1 MKPNQKLAEA
11 LKSLKRLQNK
21 HRGVIDS
28 GDLKE
33 AQRVLLVTE
42 GFLRPVMKGW
52 YVCANPLD
60 QAGDS
65 TAWYASFWPFLA
77 GYLGKRFGKRYC
89 LNVEASLLLHT
100 RSTVIPRQVTAIARE
115 GGTSVLDLPHG
126 TSLLIYPDEKAIPKK
141 REDID
146 GLQVFSLSETLC
158 KLAPQIFRTLS
169 REAEIALGLV
179 RDPGDL
185 LAVLLAGAGM
195 PAAAGRLAGALR
207 FTGRV
212 DEADRIL
219 VTMRQAKYAVRESNP
234 FEIAAPR
241 LGTTGERS
249 PYVMRLQ
256 SLWAGWRDDVLSIF
270 PPAPGLPLSAR
281 DYLRNVADRYRA
293 DAYNSLSIEG
303 YHVNDALI
311 ERVAKVGV
319 NPAGWN
325 PDRNAEDKRDRD
337 ALAARGYFQ
346 AFEAVKASLTQILA
360 GKNSGQA
367 VRVDHHRWYGELFA
381 PAVTLGILEPHQLA
395 GYRSGP
401 VYIRNSMHTPLPREA
416 LVDAMQALFDLLSQE
431 PEPAVR
437 AVLGHHL
444 FVFIHPYFDGNGR
457 IGRFLL
463 NAMLAS
469 GGYPWTVVRAKRRDT
484 YMDVLESAS
493 IEGDIKPFARFLVE
507 EMQEPEG
514 AVNGYAN

>member
-1 MKPNQKLAEA
+1 MKSNQKLADA
-11 LKSLKRLQNK
+11 LKSLKRLQDK

-33 AQRVLLVTE
+33 AQRVLLVEE
-42 GFLRPVMKGW
+42 GFLRLVMKGW
-52 YVCANPLD
+52 YVCANPRD
-60 QAGDS
+60 REGDS
-65 TAWYASFWPFLA
+65 TAWYASFWSFLA

-100 RSTVIPRQVTAIARE
+100 RSTVIPQQVTVIARE
-115 GGTSVLDLPHG
+115 GGTSVLDLPHD
-126 TSLLIYPDEKAIPKK
+126 TSLLIYPDERAIPKK

-146 GLQVFSLSETLC
+146 GLQVFSLPETLC
-158 KLAPQIFRTLS
+158 KLAPQAFRNLS

-185 LAVLLAGAGM
+185 LTFLLAGNGM
-195 PAAAGRLAGALR
+195 PAAAGRLSGALR
-207 FTGRV
+207 FTGRA

-219 VTMRQAKYAVRESNP
+219 VTMRQAKYDVRESNP

-241 LGTTGERS
+241 LGTTRERS

-256 SLWAGWRDDVLSIF
+256 SMWAGWRDDVLSIF
-270 PPAPGLPLSAR
+270 PTAPGLPHTAK

-303 YHVNDALI
+303 YQVNDALI
-311 ERVAKVGV
+311 ERVAKS
-319 NPAGWN
+319 GWN
-325 PDRNAEDKRDRD
+325 PDGNAEDKRDRD

-346 AFEAVKASLTQILA
+346 AFEAVKASLKQILA
-360 GKNSGQA
+360 GKNSGQV

-381 PAVTLGILEPHQLA
+381 PAVTLGILEPRQLA

-469 GGYPWTVVRAKRRDT
+469 GGYPWTVVRVKRRDT
-484 YMDVLESAS
+484 YMDALESAS
-493 IEGDIKPFARFLVE
+493 VEGDIKPFAQFLVE
-507 EMQEPEG
+507 EMHEPED
-514 AVNGYAN
+514 AAFAR

>member
-1 MKPNQKLAEA
+1 MKPNQKLADA
-11 LKSLKRLQNK
+11 LKSLKRLQDK

-28 GDLKE
+28 GDLME
-33 AQRVLLVTE
+33 AQRALLVEE

-52 YVCANPLD
+52 YVCANPRD
-60 QAGDS
+60 REGDS
-65 TAWYASFWPFLA
+65 TVWYASFWSFLA
-77 GYLGKRFGKRYC
+77 GYLGKRFGKQYC

-100 RSTVIPRQVTAIARE
+100 RSTVIPQQVTVIARE

-126 TSLLIYPDEKAIPKK
+126 TSLLIYPDTKAIPKK

-146 GLQVFSLSETLC
+146 GLQVFSLPETLC
-158 KLAPQIFRTLS
+158 KLGPQAFRNLS

-179 RDPGDL
+179 RDPGEL
-185 LAVLLAGAGM
+185 LTALLTGDGM

-207 FTGRV
+207 FIGRV

-234 FEIAAPR
+234 FEITAPR
-241 LGTTGERS
+241 LGTTRERS
-249 PYVMRLQ
+249 PYVLRLQ
-256 SLWAGWRDDVLSIF
+256 SMWAGWRDDVLSIF
-270 PPAPGLPLSAR
+270 PPAPGLPHSANAYLS
-281 DYLRNVADRYRA
+281 NVADRYRA

-303 YHVNDALI
+303 YQVNDALI
-311 ERVAKVGV
+311 ERVANVGG

-325 PDRNAEDKRDRD
+325 PDSNAEDKRDRD

-346 AFEAVKASLTQILA
+346 AFESVKTSLTQILA
-360 GKNSGQA
+360 GKNSGQV

-463 NAMLAS
+463 NATLAS
-469 GGYPWTVVRAKRRDT
+469 GGYPWTVVRVKRRDT
-484 YMDVLESAS
+484 YMDALESAS
-493 IEGDIKPFARFLVE
+493 VAGDIKPFARFLAE
-507 EMQEPEG
+507 EMLNTDG
-514 AVNGYAN
+514 VLSVAN

>member
-1 MKPNQKLAEA
+1 MKPNQKLADA
-11 LKSLKRLQNK
+11 LKSLKRLQEK

-33 AQRVLLVTE
+33 AQRVLLVEE

-60 QAGDS
+60 RDGDS
-65 TAWYASFWPFLA
+65 TAWYASFWSFLA

-100 RSTVIPRQVTAIARE
+100 RSTVIPQQVTVIARE

-146 GLQVFSLSETLC
+146 GLQAFSLPETLC
-158 KLAPQIFRTLS
+158 KLGPQAFRNLS

-179 RDPGDL
+179 RDPGEL
-185 LAVLLAGAGM
+185 LTVLLTGDGM

-207 FTGRV
+207 FMGRR
-212 DEADRIL
+212 DEAVRIL
-219 VTMRQAKYAVRESNP
+219 TTMRQAKYDVRESNP
-234 FEIAAPR
+234 FEIATPR
-241 LGTTGERS
+241 LGTARERS

-256 SLWAGWRDDVLSIF
+256 SMWAGWREDVLSIF
-270 PPAPGLPLSAR
+270 PPAPGLPNSA
-281 DYLRNVADRYRA
+281 DNYLRNVADRYRA

-303 YHVNDALI
+303 YQVNDALI
-311 ERVAKVGV
+311 ERVAKS
-319 NPAGWN
+319 GWN
-325 PDRNAEDKRDRD
+325 PDGNAEDKGDRD

-346 AFEAVKASLTQILA
+346 AFEAVKASLMQILA
-360 GKNSGQA
+360 GKNSGQV

-416 LVDAMQALFDLLSQE
+416 LVDAMQALFDLISQE
-431 PEPAVR
+431 SEPAVR

-469 GGYPWTVVRAKRRDT
+469 GGYPWTVVRVKRRAI
-484 YMDVLESAS
+484 YMDALESAS
-493 IEGDIKPFARFLVE
+493 VEGDIKPFARFLVE
-507 EMQEPEG
+507 EMMDAG
-514 AVNGYAN
+514 G

>member
-1 MKPNQKLAEA
+1 MKPNQKLADG
-11 LKSLKRLQNK
+11 LKSLKRLQEK

-28 GDLKE
+28 GDLKD
-33 AQRVLLVTE
+33 AQRALLVEE
-42 GFLRPVMKGW
+42 GFLRRVMKGW
-52 YVCANPLD
+52 YICANPRD
-60 QAGDS
+60 REGDS

-100 RSTVIPRQVTAIARE
+100 RSTVIPRQVTVIARD
-115 GGTSVLDLPHG
+115 GGTSVIDLPHG
-126 TSLLIYPDEKAIPKK
+126 TSLLIYPDAKAIPKD
-141 REDID
+141 REEID
-146 GLQVFSLSETLC
+146 GLQAFSLPDTLC
-158 KLAPQIFRTLS
+158 KLGPLAFRNLS
-169 REAEIALGLV
+169 REAEIALRLV

-185 LAVLLAGAGM
+185 LMVLLTGNGM

-207 FTGRV
+207 FTGRA

-219 VTMRQAKYAVRESNP
+219 TTMRQAKYDVRESNP
-234 FEIAAPR
+234 FEIIAPR
-241 LGTTGERS
+241 LGTPRERS

-256 SLWAGWRDDVLSIF
+256 SMWAGWRDDILSIF
-270 PPAPGLPLSAR
+270 PPAPGLPHSAK
-281 DYLRNVADRYRA
+281 DYLQNVADRYRV

-303 YHVNDALI
+303 YRVNDALI
-311 ERVAKVGV
+311 ERVAKS
-319 NPAGWN
+319 GWN
-325 PDRNAEDKRDRD
+325 PDGNVKDKQDRD

-346 AFEAVKASLTQILA
+346 AFETVNASLKQILA
-360 GKNSGQA
+360 GKNSGEI

-401 VYIRNSMHTPLPREA
+401 VYIRNSMHTPLPRES
-416 LVDAMQALFDLLSQE
+416 LVDAMQALFDLLSHE
-431 PEPAVR
+431 SEPAVR

-457 IGRFLL
+457 VGRFLL

-469 GGYPWTVVRAKRRDT
+469 GGYPWTVVRVKRRDT
-484 YMDVLESAS
+484 YMDALESAS
-493 IEGDIKPFARFLVE
+493 VEGDIKPFSRFLVE
-507 EMQEPEG
+507 EML
-514 AVNGYAN
+514 AVGG